1 MPPAPPDSFFRAGLL
16 EGRTVLVAGAEDT
29 FGFAAARACA
39 ALGAGVHALDAG
51 PEPRVPEGAETIEAL
66 VSDASG
72 SVREPLASALD
83 GVWAVVRAVANAAM
97 IPEERGGKI
106 VLVAPAPGGAEAAA
120 ARAGLENMARTLS
133 IEWARYGIRPVA
145 ILPGEG
151 AAAETV
157 SGLVA
162 FLASEA
168 GDYYS
173 GCVLAPA

>member
-1 MPPAPPDSFFRAGLL
+1 MPAPPDSFFRAGLL
-16 EGRTVLVAGAEDT
+16 EGRRVLVAGAEAP

-39 ALGAGVHALDAG
+39 ALGAEVHAFEPAG
-51 PEPRVPEGAETIEAL
+51 ATAAPVEAL
-66 VSDASG
+66 VVDASDV
-72 SVREPLASALD
+72 VREPLASALD
-83 GVWAVVRAVANAAM
+83 GVWEVVRGVATAAM
-97 IPEERGGKI
+97 IPDSRGGKI
-106 VLVAPAPGGAEAAA
+106 VLVAPPPGGAEAAA

-151 AAAETV
+151 AAGETV

-162 FLASEA
+162 FLASAA

>member
-1 MPPAPPDSFFRAGLL
+1 
-16 EGRTVLVAGAEDT
+16 
-29 FGFAAARACA
+29 
-39 ALGAGVHALDAG
+39 
-51 PEPRVPEGAETIEAL
+51 
-66 VSDASG
+66 
-72 SVREPLASALD
+72 
-83 GVWAVVRAVANAAM
+83 M
-97 IPEERGGKI
+97 IPEERGRKI